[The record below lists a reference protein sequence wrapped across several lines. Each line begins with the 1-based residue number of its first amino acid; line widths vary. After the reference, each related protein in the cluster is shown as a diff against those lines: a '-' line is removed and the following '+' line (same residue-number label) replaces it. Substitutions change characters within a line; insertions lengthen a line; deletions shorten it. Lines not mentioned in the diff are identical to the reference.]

1 MKNVLTNLFNSSLF
15 RHAQRLAIV
24 CVLLSITATAM
35 ASGDWTGTA
44 TAYAKFA
51 TSNSIAVGVGKVYV
65 AKGSN
70 ASGTYTSD
78 SNGSSA
84 KDEKKNSSEKSFSF
98 TWSAEVDQET
108 NSEFDGWYKEP
119 DASGTRYK
127 AHKTFSEA
135 IKISSEAES
144 PKSQTY
150 YALFRKVID
159 APAEVSWTKTT
170 MTANTT
176 FDVNLYKATNFKVK
190 SCAHKDGLSR
200 DFSAKAESITT
211 DKATITLSAG
221 EDVVDGDVFNVVL
234 TTDNGGDVTVPV
246 KIVSKITVSFELP
259 KRGQGYYEARQPN
272 NGSNVTYNSKDAG
285 ESRDINL
292 TDTKQFFQKITA
304 YPADGYQLYRWIVKD
319 KNGNTSYPTSSTLEK
334 TLNEG
339 DVISVEFLPT
349 GLAQFMVKDDPDKK
363 LFYELDSDNGAFK
376 HAEKLGKK
384 VVVVHTSG
392 TLYTE
397 YKSITNGKYE
407 FTIPAGY
414 TLLVPA
420 DDAYTVATEFSDDLL
435 VEMTTALPKNH
446 KKLTL
451 SPNTRIQSN
460 GHICVMAFT
469 SWVQGYNGKPK
480 TFGQIAM
487 GDNTEIE
494 LNNGAQLTAFG
505 YVTGDPTKSSVLA
518 KSGSKVY
525 EIFQFTDWR
534 GGGQMMGTSGTKLI
548 GNDKRVFPMAQF
560 YVQSVETKL
569 TIQHG
574 ATEYVSAGVE
584 VDLKVYQM
592 KIPLNM
598 KLISVDNNSE
608 DDEGFVC
615 LGDGAEVSKW
625 YDGELDRQVYH
636 INKTEGK
643 TSATAKFGKMYADI
657 SVAGK
662 LDSRDY
668 VLVVPNNMD
677 VVVNDVTLTN
687 ANDIAL
693 LAGATLEI
701 GKKAILNQ
709 QANLFVY
716 DEEHNTGYFA
726 AGGSELIPIT
736 YTAYHYEKY
745 LSDKTT
751 YSYLSGGK
759 PYAKK
764 DTYIRTSTN
773 LEDAKVII
781 DGRLNVTTKNSGLKD
796 GSGFYTTAMGGTG
809 KSSTDADYGAII
821 TSNGG
826 GVVEFQ
832 YIGTKTE
839 TYQYKGNTTLVKI
852 PVTNARL
859 RNGDGSWAAGWAA
872 GENLTT
878 KEVFTYSQ
886 TKAKWLTP
894 QEMSFGTPENNVW
907 DIRMPDPNKVP
918 KTVGISLITDEE
930 LTIDNFDIVW
940 PNNSYFAQAEDEV
953 ASYDPINKKLL
964 LPITYT
970 LTGVHN
976 KDIVPNTYVGSIL
989 VKCKDLNVTGNV
1001 VDEATIQLSAVED
1014 YTPEFTVAIDG
1025 LSVQTGSLY
1034 DFGQTD
1040 AGVPVSRNVV
1050 ITPTSGTVST
1060 LPATQWHVEATG
1072 VFNADQNR
1080 VTYNPQIQTAG
1091 EYDEGTLTIIATYS
1105 DAATPPNQPACTVT
1119 VNLHGKA
1126 VLQESTLRFRDD
1138 LATEI
1143 YQAEELTDVFK
1154 DLGSREDITFTYEY
1168 ADGNDAFGLFEHR
1181 KESSGNYTL
1190 IAKTTDYVDN
1200 RVVTVIATQGA
1211 SEVMAGAER
1220 RVTITIKPVVTW
1232 NWSTLYFNTERENP
1246 VTVSRAGD
1254 WTLTEVDGS
1263 DPNNLVALSGE
1274 SPNYSATVGAGDA
1287 SQVYT
1292 AKFKF
1297 VQGSYENEF
1306 TSSIYSDPRVL
1317 GFCVDYVRQFN
1328 DVSTPTVTTVTFDEN
1343 THKATFRPGDT
1354 WEINMTGMPDK
1365 LTFTATGNNLWY
1377 IGERA
1382 SSSTNY
1388 TDVVAWSKLSG
1399 TQTIQLK
1406 PTTNQVIIQYGAG
1419 DDNGTITNLCISEL
1433 EISADKDAVYFLINK
1448 DGSETTKKLILTHT
1462 EPTSPEVSLDSHFT
1476 TTLSAVS
1483 NNLGTTPEEPYY
1495 QTTVTISG
1503 DMSAVEKGS
1512 YVLTATQG
1520 TAKITIPVHADEFP
1534 QGLPIKLA
1542 TDDAKRYHFVAVEE
1556 DKVTW
1561 DETNKHVVF
1570 QTPEGEQ
1577 TIRSVTFAFEGA
1589 PSRIKFIASQ
1599 DIIDNQWRVDE
1610 SADGS
1615 KFETSGLANRDT
1627 EAGTKFVHNLQYTTR
1642 YVRLVYNSENKS
1654 EVELSDFVIEGDP
1667 MLLVDPEELEF
1678 SVDDTEK
1685 LLTLTAINLNN
1696 IRIELDN
1703 ATDFQ
1708 MSHGLAQASASYTLS
1723 SADYPNALGVNKVG
1737 DIVIN
1742 TQWITNSIVND
1753 GMITIYNMDDNDAVL
1768 AKVKLVGAGKYL
1780 HIDGAKATGLYTGIP
1795 DGTRD
1800 TDGDGNPNTEY
1811 KYTFHGSDYKDY
1823 RYHSVDLSKAFA
1835 ADGTALFDYLIVYGE
1850 TTTTDATKNITAPSG
1865 DNGSNARTPY
1875 YVYARDVDAYG
1886 NYDRYRHV
1894 TMVDNA
1900 NVGTKA
1906 HIPGVTMQEDGKTVF
1921 MGVDAGQKMSVYMT
1935 GFCPYATTG
1944 FTSDQ
1949 EGAWFFRGKHGA
1961 KLDIYLDSCYIFSR
1975 NKMETGR
1982 PFYTR
1987 GDERNPFFTEDYA
2000 RGSGGVL
2007 VFECVDESSD
2017 VALAQ
2022 AFDVTIHTIGKN
2034 LLKSNYGSF
2043 CRFFGMDPFQISAPI
2058 HVRMHSSS
2066 HVRKSK
2072 TSLTF
2077 DDKWPTAM
2085 NSTTGEIVT
2094 TQRTNGFLS
2103 LQKMN
2108 NNAPS
2113 IDLGNPNTVV
2123 NFRGGR
2129 VELQNAQIVSTNYK
2143 TTLAISYRSGE
2154 YGGDNVGL
2162 KFAAGIG
2169 TDSVGGEVN
2178 FYDGTVT
2185 VLPMWVQEEYKQ
2197 YYLIDKDA
2205 NGNEITRT
2213 VGGKTEYLTTCLR
2226 CPKNTEVYGGSV
2238 CWLRACQHVTSKG
2251 GAPTIA
2257 GKYLG
2262 QFIYEIK
2269 DGDKVDP
2276 NGLATQI
2283 SFPEGIVNEND
2294 EPLSGFYNTYHP
2306 EKKYGVESVSPADG
2320 KLYFWIPEGFGGVS
2334 AEKDKLISTWKAC
2347 MTRIEAGYQGKSGG
2361 VGGDTP
2367 IEPNEEIK
2375 YMLYC
2380 KIDENMHEVISAGD
2394 GDDENRVYTYEAPVK
2409 VPSIGQ
2415 GFVGGE
2421 YTTIKPMY
2429 ISDDLEHQILSDIP
2443 YAITDKVYYVTT
2455 ATADVWQSFT
2465 APFDVAKIWV
2475 VETYDEKTLK
2485 KTPLKDDLTT
2495 EKDPETGEYE
2505 KLTKR
2510 KSVMLEQA
2518 KHNADFAAFFGV
2530 AMAIGSTDPFETIF
2544 DDWKKWGML
2553 KDKET
2558 RINGTPLYSGEL
2570 SGYKLRGRAELIPY
2584 LGNNWE
2590 TAHFYL
2596 NENKGNWELDADTFK
2611 VKWEMLTEKDLEEGI
2626 LLRKGKTYSMLFPYC
2641 TGCWEEDDRSFWD
2654 YWSGKILIFEST
2666 DGKVNGE
2673 HTIQGSNFVA
2683 ESKVEEQPW
2692 IFDDVTLSTENAV
2705 VTGNR
2710 TFAQMQTNAAVVD
2723 CIWTYYPTPGSEN
2736 FYPLKSNRS
2745 ATISPTTSFLY
2756 ANVPDNQFGM
2766 PAKRV
2771 TRDGR
2776 IIYGESGDNNDPN
2789 NGTTTGSHTPTIGGG
2804 NSLFVTG
2811 IAGGIN
2817 IAVAQPQFVQVISA
2831 TGVVLYNGYVTDNVN
2846 VPLPINGIY
2855 VVKGENEAQKIFF

>member
-1 MKNVLTNLFNSSLF
+1 MKTNLTNLFNSSLF

-24 CVLLSITATAM
+24 CVLLSITATA
-35 ASGDWTGTA
+35 TA
-44 TAYAKFA
+44 GGGSNWEGKANAYAKFA
-51 TSNSIAVGVGKVYV
+51 TSNNVAMGQGKVYV
-65 AKGSN
+65 GKGSN
-70 ASGTYTSD
+70 PSPSYTS
-78 SNGSSA
+78 SANGSSA
-84 KDEKKNSSEKSFSF
+84 ADSKYDGADSKSFTF
-98 TWSAEVDQET
+98 TWFAAVDPNT
-108 NSEFDGWYKEP
+108 NSVFDGWYKEE
-119 DASGTRYK
+119 DASGTMYK
-127 AHKTFSEA
+127 AVASFSED
-135 IKISSEAES
+135 IVVNDKSNSE
-144 PKSQTY
+144 KSQTY

-170 MTANTT
+170 MTATTT

-190 SCAHKDGLSR
+190 SCAHEEDGITR
-200 DFSAKAESITT
+200 VFSAEATSITS

-234 TTDNGGDVTVPV
+234 TTDNGGDVTVKV
-246 KIVSKITVSFELP
+246 KIVAKITVRFELP
-259 KRGQGYYEARQPN
+259 KRGQGYYEAIQPN
-272 NGSNVTYNSKDAG
+272 NGSVVTYNSQTNG
-285 ESRDINL
+285 ESKSIDLN
-292 TDTKQFFQKITA
+292 DTKQFYQKMTA
-304 YPADGYQLYRWIVKD
+304 YPADGYHLYRWIITDKD
-319 KNGNTSYPTSSTLEK
+319 GNTSYPTATTLERPC
-334 TLNEG
+334 NDG
-339 DVISVEFLPT
+339 DVISAEFLPN
-349 GLAQFMVKDDPDKK
+349 GIAQLMVKGVPGVYY
-363 LFYELDSDNGAFK
+363 YELDAAIVAAQGASSK
-376 HAEKLGKK
+376 T
-384 VVVVHTSG
+384 VVVYSSG

-397 YKSITNGKYE
+397 YKNLTNGKYE
-407 FTIPAGY
+407 FTIPSGI
-414 TLLVPA
+414 TLLVPG
-420 DDAYTVATEFSDDLL
+420 DDNYTVTKELSEDDNLIG
-435 VEMTTALPKNH
+435 EHTSAPTRKSY
-446 KKLTL
+446 LTL
-451 SPNTRIQSN
+451 PSNTRIIAK
-460 GHICVMAFT
+460 GDICVFSKLSYIM
-469 SWVQGYNGKPK
+469 QHNGKPS
-480 TFGQIAM
+480 TYGEIIM
-487 GDNTEIE
+487 GENTEIKLKE
-494 LNNGAQLTAFG
+494 GSQLTCFG
-505 YVTGDPTKSSVLA
+505 YISGDPTKSFVEA
-518 KSGSKVY
+518 ETGATVY
-525 EIFQFTDWR
+525 EAFQILDWR
-534 GGGQMMGTSGTKLI
+534 GGTIASAMIDNDFNVFPFGQYYVQSIETKLI
-548 GNDKRVFPMAQF
+548 LNHGASEYASTCISMTNPLGSIGLGDKLLKFPMN
-560 YVQSVETKL
+560 
-569 TIQHG
+569 
-574 ATEYVSAGVE
+574 
-584 VDLKVYQM
+584 
-592 KIPLNM
+592 IPFIM
-598 KLISVDNNSE
+598 PSKSVDGTN
-608 DDEGFVC
+608 DEGFLC
-615 LGDGAEVSKW
+615 LKAGTQVEKW
-625 YDGELDRQVYH
+625 YDYTNDKQVYAIKGTQENAE
-636 INKTEGK
+636 INFGNMLVTVG
-643 TSATAKFGKMYADI
+643 SYAKAN
-657 SVAGK
+657 
-662 LDSRDY
+662 SRDY
-668 VLVVPNNMD
+668 VLPITNNIEVTVED
-677 VVVNDVTLTN
+677 VKITSLVDL
-687 ANDIAL
+687 AL
-693 LAGATLEI
+693 LAGTKFYVKQGAEFVINGEI
-701 GKKAILNQ
+701 
-709 QANLFVY
+709 FVY
-716 DEEHNTGYFA
+716 DKEVHTENTYYPLGNYFH
-726 AGGSELIPIT
+726 PIN
-736 YTAYHYEKY
+736 YTAHHKKAPAVRTWENTR
-745 LSDKTT
+745 DAEIIVD
-751 YSYLSGGK
+751 GK
-759 PYAKK
+759 
-764 DTYIRTSTN
+764 IIVQESTN
-773 LEDAKVII
+773 AKH
-781 DGRLNVTTKNSGLKD
+781 GTGL
-796 GSGFYTTAMGGTG
+796 YTTGSAESDTI
-809 KSSTDADYGAII
+809 YGAKI
-821 TSNGG
+821 TSNGN
-826 GVVEFQ
+826 GVVDFQ
-832 YIGTKTE
+832 KVGIDKETHYYYQDDNQHNQTDYIS
-839 TYQYKGNTTLVKI
+839 I
-852 PVTNARL
+852 PLTNARL
-859 RNGDGSWAAGWAA
+859 RNADKTWEA
-872 GENLTT
+872 GELLN
-878 KEVFTYSQ
+878 KPEKYTYS
-886 TKAKWLTP
+886 KEKGKWVTE
-894 QEMSFGTPENNVW
+894 QEISIGTWTNYEWLV
-907 DIRMPDPNKVP
+907 RFPNPASITQIVEV
-918 KTVGISLITDEE
+918 TLITEDA
-930 LTIDNFDIVW
+930 LTLENFEIEW
-940 PNNSYFAQAEDEV
+940 PSSNPYFAKADD
-953 ASYDPINKKLL
+953 ATYDADNKKLL

-970 LTGVHN
+970 LTKVHN
-976 KDIVPNTYVGSIL
+976 KDIAPNTGNLV
-989 VKCKDLNVTGNV
+989 VKCKDLNVTGEV
-1001 VDEATIQLSAVED
+1001 VATANITLSAVED
-1014 YTPEFTVAIDG
+1014 YTPEF
-1025 LSVQTGSLY
+1025 SVTIHELPMTTGSTY

-1040 AGVPVSRNVV
+1040 AGVPVPRNMV

-1060 LPATQWHVEATG
+1060 LSATQWHVEATG
-1072 VFNADQNR
+1072 AFSATKTEVK
-1080 VTYNPQIQTAG
+1080 YNPQTQTAG
-1091 EYDEGTLTIIATYS
+1091 EYDEGTLTIIATYP

-1119 VNLHGKA
+1119 VNLQGKA
-1126 VLQESTLRFRDD
+1126 KLQESTLAFKDD

-1143 YQAEELTDVFK
+1143 YQAEKLTDVFK

-1220 RVTITIKPVVTW
+1220 KVTITIKPVVTW

-1246 VTVSRAGD
+1246 VTVARAGD
-1254 WTLTEVDGS
+1254 WTLTEVEGS
-1263 DPNNLVALSGE
+1263 DPNNLVALFGE

-1343 THKATFRPGDT
+1343 THKATFRPGDDT

-1419 DDNGTITNLCISEL
+1419 DNNGTITNLCISEL
-1433 EISADKDAVYFLINK
+1433 EISADKDAVYFPINK

-1589 PSRIKFIASQ
+1589 PSRIKFTASQ

-1615 KFETSGLANRDT
+1615 YFVTSGLANRDT
-1627 EAGTKFVHNLQYTTR
+1627 EEGTKFVHNLQYTTR

-1667 MLLVDPEELEF
+1667 MLLVNPEELEF
-1678 SVDDTEK
+1678 STDDTEK
-1685 LLTLTAINLNN
+1685 SLTLTAINLNN

-1703 ATDFQ
+1703 VTDFQ
-1708 MSHGLAQASASYTLS
+1708 MNHGTAASSAIYKLS
-1723 SADYPNALGVNKVG
+1723 STDYPNALGKNKVG

-1742 TQWITNSIVND
+1742 TKWITNSIVND
-1753 GMITIYNMDDNDAVL
+1753 GMITIYNVDDHDAVL

-1780 HIDGAKATGLYTGIP
+1780 HKEGAKTTGLYTGVP

-1811 KYTFHGSDYKDY
+1811 KYTFHGSDYKEY
-1823 RYHSVDLSKAFA
+1823 PYHHVDLSNAFD
-1835 ADGTALFDYLIVYGE
+1835 ADGNALFDYIIVYGE
-1850 TTTTDATKNITAPSG
+1850 TTTTDATKNITAPAG
-1865 DNGSNARTPY
+1865 ENGSNARTPY

-1906 HIPGVTMQEDGKTVF
+1906 HILGVTMQEDGKAVF

-1944 FTSDQ
+1944 YTSDQ
-1949 EGAWFFRGKHGA
+1949 EGAWFFRGKHGS
-1961 KLDIYLDSCYIFSR
+1961 KLDIYLDNCYMFSR

-1987 GDERNPFFTEDYA
+1987 GDVRNPFFTEDYA

-2007 VFECVDESSD
+2007 VFECVDESAD

-2022 AFDVTIHTIGKN
+2022 PFDVTIHTIGKN

-2085 NSTTGEIVT
+2085 NSTTGEIIT

-2123 NFRGGR
+2123 NFRGGQ

-2205 NGNEITRT
+2205 NGNEITQT
-2213 VGGKTEYLTTCLR
+2213 VGGKTEYRTTCLR

-2262 QFIYEIK
+2262 QYIYDIK
-2269 DGDKVDP
+2269 SGDVVDP
-2276 NGLATQI
+2276 NTGLATLI
-2283 SFPEGIVNEND
+2283 SFPEGIVNENN
-2294 EPLSGFYNTYHP
+2294 EPLSVFYNTHHP
-2306 EKKYGVESVSPADG
+2306 EKKYGVESVSPADN

-2367 IEPNEEIK
+2367 VEPKEEIK

-2380 KIDENMHEVISAGD
+2380 KIDENMHEVISAGEGD
-2394 GDDENRVYTYEAPVK
+2394 GESRVYIYEAPVK
-2409 VPSIGQ
+2409 VPGIAQ

-2421 YTTIKPMY
+2421 YTTIQPKY
-2429 ISDDLEHQILSDIP
+2429 IGDDFEHQILSDLP
-2443 YAITDKVYYVTT
+2443 YTITDKVYYVTT

-2485 KTPLKDDLTT
+2485 KTPKKKDSQGN
-2495 EKDPETGEYE
+2495 E
-2505 KLTKR
+2505 LTKH
-2510 KSVMLEQA
+2510 KSIMLEQA

-2544 DDWKKWGML
+2544 DDWKYWGML
-2553 KDKET
+2553 KDKEIM
-2558 RINGTPLYSGEL
+2558 INGTPLYSGEI

-2596 NENKGNWELDADTFK
+2596 NHNKGNWELDAEADTFK
-2611 VKWEMLTEKDLEEGI
+2611 VKWDMLTQADLDDGI
-2626 LLRKGKTYSMLFPYC
+2626 LLHQGETYSMLFPYC
-2641 TGCWEEDDRSFWD
+2641 TGCWTEEGKRPSDFWD

-2666 DGKVNGE
+2666 KPETDKV
-2673 HTIQGSNFVA
+2673 HTIQGSNYIA

-2692 IFDDVTLSTENAV
+2692 IFDKTVSSDNEAV
-2705 VTGNR
+2705 VTGNS
-2710 TFAQMQTNAAVVD
+2710 TFAFMSTSKED
-2723 CIWTYYPTPGSEN
+2723 IYYYDPYPGDEM
-2736 FYPLKSNRS
+2736 FVQDEQYEDFVY
-2745 ATISPTTSFLY
+2745 PTTSFLY
-2756 ANVPDNQFGM
+2756 ANIPTNIYGM
-2766 PAKRV
+2766 PAKKV
-2771 TRDGR
+2771 TRDGK
-2776 IIYGESGDNNDPN
+2776 IIYGNGN
-2789 NGTTTGSHTPTIGGG
+2789 NGNGDGGVTTGGG
-2804 NSLFVTG
+2804 NVPTVGAGNDLFITST
-2811 IAGGIN
+2811 ATGIN
-2817 IAVAQPQFVQVISA
+2817 IAVAQPQQVRVMSA
-2831 TGVVLYNGYVTDNVN
+2831 TGAIIYSGMVQTAVDVL
-2846 VPLPINGIY
+2846 LPTAGVY
-2855 VVKGENEAQKIFF
+2855 VVAGENEVHKILH